1 MQLITRFALALS
13 VPIVKSTAGNKL
25 EILLLIITR
34 LPIVPIFAL
43 TLFVKTILFAVMLPL
58 YVVKN
63 AAVFALAPLA
73 KLLICVC

>member
-25 EILLLIITR
+25 EILLLLITR

-43 TLFVKTILFAVMLPL
+43 TLFVTLEFQSYYLVRNLGHVWI
-58 YVVKN
+58 
-63 AAVFALAPLA
+63 
-73 KLLICVC
+73 